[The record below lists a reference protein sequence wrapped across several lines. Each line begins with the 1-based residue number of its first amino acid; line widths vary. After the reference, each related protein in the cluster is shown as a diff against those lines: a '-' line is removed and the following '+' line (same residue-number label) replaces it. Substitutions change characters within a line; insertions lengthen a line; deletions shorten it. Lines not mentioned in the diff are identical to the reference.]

1 MLVCVICIAGV
12 MAGGAYFLTGDND
25 AGARFIGL
33 ALAII
38 AMIAGTLNLS
48 YVRPMAK
55 MSTICDHAGYVEA
68 RLYDDGVVSCV
79 GVHDTE
85 LYSVVLAEYNEYMGE
100 GND

>member
-1 MLVCVICIAGV
+1 MLIYVICIAGFF
-12 MAGGAYFLTGDND
+12 AGSIYAISEDSGLDLYILGA
-25 AGARFIGL
+25 
-33 ALAII
+33 ALA
-38 AMIAGTLNLS
+38 AMAAMLASANFD
-48 YVRPMAK
+48 YVQPMKK

-68 RLYDDGVVSCV
+68 RLGDDGVVSCA

>member
-1 MLVCVICIAGV
+1 MLVYLVCITSFI
-12 MAGGAYFLTGDND
+12 AGGAYFLSEDND
-25 AGARFIGL
+25 DGIRLIGL
-33 ALAII
+33 SLATMSII
-38 AMIAGTLNLS
+38 AATLNFGFA
-48 YVRPMAK
+48 RPIAK

-68 RLYDDGVVSCV
+68 RLDDGGVVSCV